1 MQPPPHP
8 ALSDD
13 AIRIA
18 LSPFEIS
25 LNSTQTRQVRDYT
38 QLLVK
43 WNQQLSLTTITDPVE
58 IVARHFGESMSAARL
73 EDLQNGRLAD
83 LGTGAGFPGLALKI
97 FRPNLQVVL
106 IESNKKKCAFLA
118 EVVRALKLDGVEILA
133 RRYEELP
140 IQSLKVDFITA
151 RAIGDF
157 RTLLSFAQ
165 RSLAPHG
172 RVILWVGYDDSVKLS
187 NSPAWIWMPP
197 AHIPESRRRFIMIGR
212 LNPSA

>member
-1 MQPPPHP
+1 MRPPPLP

-18 LSPFEIS
+18 LAPFGIS
-25 LNSTQTRQVRDYT
+25 LNPDQTRQVRDYT
-38 QLLVK
+38 KLLAK
-43 WNQQLSLTTITDPVE
+43 WNQQLSLTTIVDPVE
-58 IVARHFGESMSAARL
+58 IVARHFGESMFAACL

-97 FRPNLQVVL
+97 FRPNLQVFL

-118 EVVRALKLDGVEILA
+118 EVLRALGLNGVEIRNA
-133 RRYEELP
+133 RFEDL
-140 IQSLKVDFITA
+140 DFQPGFADFVAA

-165 RSLAPHG
+165 RALSQSG
-172 RVILWVGYDDSVKLS
+172 RVILWVGYDDSLRLS
-187 NSPAWIWMPP
+187 NASGWTWMPP

-212 LNPSA
+212 QNLSA